1 MTTMYGKRQRQN
13 DNMPPMFDIYRK
25 PMFDDSIRKAEYR
38 TYAPFIKSFNC
49 SDIVEFS
56 INQVDSFFAM
66 SEPLLCIKGSLE
78 IHGAGDVKLANNVG
92 AFLFDSCTYS
102 ESAREMETVRDPGI
116 VSAVRAMTCYNQ
128 EDSNHMAIAG
138 WNCPK
143 DPILNVSDKSFNLQ
157 IPLKHIFS
165 IFNDYSMITCGRQI
179 IRLVRARND
188 NDCLYITEKNVSGTL
203 STTTAK
209 LNITSVELKVKHIFP
224 NDDIKLNLMKSIQ
237 KYQPIVIPFRK
248 WELHELPS
256 ITKGARHEVWAVKT
270 STSVERPRFV
280 IVFFQTDKRNLST
293 ADPTLFDNTDVQ
305 SIRLSLNGDYWPN
318 ERMQLDFAK
327 TDYNEAYFNYTE
339 FYPNYA
345 NSTQKRP
352 LLDYSSFK
360 KRALFV
366 IDCSKQEESMKASTV
381 DVKLDIEANI
391 GFPENTKVYCIIIHD
406 CVMEY
411 FPLTEIVKSLN

>member
-66 SEPLLCIKGSLE
+66 SETLLCIKGSLE

-138 WNCPK
+138 WNYPK

-165 IFNDYSMITCGRQI
+165 IFNDYSMITCGR
-179 IRLVRARND
+179 
-188 NDCLYITEKNVSGTL
+188 
-203 STTTAK
+203 
-209 LNITSVELKVKHIFP
+209 
-224 NDDIKLNLMKSIQ
+224 
-237 KYQPIVIPFRK
+237 
-248 WELHELPS
+248 
-256 ITKGARHEVWAVKT
+256 
-270 STSVERPRFV
+270 
-280 IVFFQTDKRNLST
+280 
-293 ADPTLFDNTDVQ
+293 
-305 SIRLSLNGDYWPN
+305 
-318 ERMQLDFAK
+318 
-327 TDYNEAYFNYTE
+327 
-339 FYPNYA
+339 
-345 NSTQKRP
+345 
-352 LLDYSSFK
+352 
-360 KRALFV
+360 
-366 IDCSKQEESMKASTV
+366 
-381 DVKLDIEANI
+381 
-391 GFPENTKVYCIIIHD
+391 
-406 CVMEY
+406 
-411 FPLTEIVKSLN
+411 